1 MDNLNFL
8 SGEDLEKKIDDT
20 EENDRSLKKYGRNA
34 KDYLFPE
41 CERCGAPRI
50 VQKSDDFNNCGSEPS
65 KDDLIFIKK
74 MLREC
79 KGRIKKKQKN
89 GIFR

>member
-50 VQKSDDFNNCGSEPS
+50 VHKSDDFNNCGSEPS